1 MKTRVLSL
9 LLAVVMVLSAVP
21 VLGGA
26 LTQQAQAA
34 EKLYGATV
42 YYSAPA
48 IGKTA
53 GSMTRTCSSSNFDI
67 SAIWYKV
74 NPITLKKDGYLMKE
88 AVFGEGFYGVDITL
102 TPKEGFFF
110 ENGFQMKV
118 GNIYKT
124 ANGPTIN
131 VDVENQ
137 KITVTEQFSLTSTIA
152 LLKLSTGQTPLAG
165 NTPDKAAPY
174 VLDANGNA
182 VYNDADAAPTVILE
196 KNNCYWYEG
205 ASVESPSPMK
215 KTDTFQKGK
224 SYTYRFRIKPR
235 EGFSFGESVK
245 FQCATSDNV
254 MIKTYYLSSLN
265 TFIVD
270 FTYYPI
276 GMEVI
281 KTAYFSNV
289 QQPVIG
295 QTVNATADSANG
307 DLEILDVEWL
317 EEFDIDHFAP
327 LPEGAKFEKGKYY
340 MLSITFKSKA
350 GYVFAEHFNYDLKD
364 ANGADVDSFGANGP
378 HVYGSGNYRF
388 EIHIAPIEK
397 APDIPIKTAYFSNV
411 QQPVIGQTIK
421 ATADSAKGDL
431 EILDVEWMEELELD
445 HYAALPDGAKFEK
458 DKYYLLRILFK
469 AKAGYVFAAHFN
481 YDLKDANGADVDSFG
496 ADGPTPYGGNYLFEI
511 HIGPVEKAP
520 DVTINTAY
528 FSNVQQPVIGEPVNA
543 TADSAKGDLEIL
555 DVEWMEEIELDHYAA
570 LPDGAKFEKD
580 KYYVL
585 RILFKAKA
593 GYVFAAHFNYDLK
606 DANGADV
613 DSFGA
618 DGPTPYG
625 GNYLF
630 EIHIGPVEKAPE
642 PAFTLGD
649 VDGDGEIKTGDARL
663 ALRRAIDLETYKP
676 ESREFK
682 ACDINLDG
690 SVKTGDARMILR
702 KAIGFKDADWG
713 VKK

>member
-53 GSMTRTCSSSNFDI
+53 GSMTRNCSSSNFDI

-74 NPITLKKDGYLMKE
+74 NPLSQKKSYLLDK

-124 ANGPTIN
+124 ANGPTIT

-152 LLKLSTGQTPLAG
+152 LLKLSPGQTPLAG
-165 NTPDKAAPY
+165 STPDKAAPY

-245 FQCATSDNV
+245 FQCATSDDV

-295 QTVNATADSANG
+295 EPVNATADSANG

-327 LPEGAKFEKGKYY
+327 LPDGAKFEKDKYY
-340 MLSITFKSKA
+340 MLSITFKAKA

-388 EIHIAPIEK
+388 EIHIAPVEK

-469 AKAGYVFAAHFN
+469 AKAGYVFAEHFN
-481 YDLKDANGADVDSFG
+481 YDLKDA
-496 ADGPTPYGGNYLFEI
+496 
-511 HIGPVEKAP
+511 
-520 DVTINTAY
+520 
-528 FSNVQQPVIGEPVNA
+528 
-543 TADSAKGDLEIL
+543 
-555 DVEWMEEIELDHYAA
+555 
-570 LPDGAKFEKD
+570 
-580 KYYVL
+580 
-585 RILFKAKA
+585 R
-593 GYVFAAHFNYDLK
+593 
-606 DANGADV
+606 GADV

-663 ALRRAIDLETYKP
+663 ALRRAIDLETYTP

-682 ACDINLDG
+682 AADIDLNG
-690 SVKTGDARMILR
+690 IVTTGDARLILR
-702 KAIGFKDADWG
+702 KAIGFTDADWG